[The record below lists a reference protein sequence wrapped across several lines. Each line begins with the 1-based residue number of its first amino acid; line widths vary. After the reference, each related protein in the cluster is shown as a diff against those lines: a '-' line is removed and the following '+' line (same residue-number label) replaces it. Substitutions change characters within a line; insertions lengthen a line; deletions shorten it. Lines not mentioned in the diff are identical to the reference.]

1 VVNDKCRAY
10 NYVSSPPHE
19 FSSCPQCRSKIA
31 SHGGCARGV
40 STLNDCRA
48 AARTGVRLQRC
59 VDADR
64 GPGLGRG
71 PAVVNWPRGGS
82 RPLSSFF
89 FEALSQPSPP
99 SQARP
104 SPEAQLGR
112 RGVLP
117 RPHRPAPARRVTL
130 SSRLSLVS
138 GSRPPTPRRAR
149 RSRQPLSSSALHRLV
164 CPPNWLWVPLCH
176 QAVLGVHVASRGEPG
191 DEKGPRERA
200 RRAAGV

>member
-1 VVNDKCRAY
+1 MGVHVC
-10 NYVSSPPHE
+10 VSTV
-19 FSSCPQCRSKIA
+19 A
-31 SHGGCARGV
+31 ARG
-40 STLNDCRA
+40 A
-48 AARTGVRLQRC
+48 YGRTATQG

-117 RPHRPAPARRVTL
+117 RPPSPPAPAHRVTL

>member
-1 VVNDKCRAY
+1 MY
-10 NYVSSPPHE
+10 
-19 FSSCPQCRSKIA
+19 QIA
-31 SHGGCARGV
+31 SHARGARAGV
-40 STLNDCRA
+40 SARASRLPACLDCRVRVLTRSRVGTCGGKL
-48 AARTGVRLQRC
+48 AARREPATLVVFL
-59 VDADR
+59 R
-64 GPGLGRG
+64 GFEPTLPG
-71 PAVVNWPRGGS
+71 
-82 RPLSSFF
+82 
-89 FEALSQPSPP
+89 Q

-117 RPHRPAPARRVTL
+117 RPPSPRPRAPVTL